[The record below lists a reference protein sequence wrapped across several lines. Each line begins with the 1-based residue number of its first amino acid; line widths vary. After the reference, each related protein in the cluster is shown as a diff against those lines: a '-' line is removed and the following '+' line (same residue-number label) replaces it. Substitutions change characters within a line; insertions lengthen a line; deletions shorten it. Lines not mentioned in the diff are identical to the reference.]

1 MTPNPKED
9 AVEEDVAKEEATAEH
24 IRMAI
29 TIGKI
34 AHSTQETQT
43 IHTQEEDVEAEAM
56 EAEAMEA
63 DAAGIIK
70 VVDAETMN
78 NTITEVVTMITT
90 VTQMTVTTITDTTIG
105 IKETTVHKAM

>member
-34 AHSTQETQT
+34 AHSIQEVQT
-43 IHTQEEDVEAEAM
+43 IHTPAVEEETTAEVM

-63 DAAGIIK
+63 VAAGTKVAVEATISTTIEEVTII
-70 VVDAETMN
+70 
-78 NTITEVVTMITT
+78 T
-90 VTQMTVTTITDTTIG
+90 VTQMTVTTITKTITIKATTD
-105 IKETTVHKAM
+105 HKAT